1 MVIFGNEVIYYIN
14 MKILIPIL
22 ITSIAG
28 LSTLVG
34 NILLFIDSKYKDKLI
49 SFSMGLS
56 FIVMFLLSILEL
68 IPEGI
73 RMVSNRLSL
82 YEIYLYS
89 LLLLVVGY
97 LFVIFIDNKIDSDS
111 KLYKIG
117 ILSMIGLLVHNI
129 PEGIICAISSYN
141 NIDIGLKMSFMIMV
155 HNIPEGIVISL
166 PIYYSTGSRGKAL
179 LYTVVSSL
187 GEILGAIIT
196 MLFLYRFINDYVM
209 FVIYMVT
216 SGIMITL
223 SLGKILKEG
232 ISLKLFKWLILGI
245 LFGFGIVV
253 ITL

>member
-34 NILLFIDSKYKDKLI
+34 NILLFIDSKYKDKLV

-196 MLFLYRFINDYVM
+196 MLFLYRFINDYVL
-209 FVIYMVT
+209 FVIYTVT

-223 SLGKILKEG
+223 SVGKILKEG
-232 ISLKLFKWLILGI
+232 IDLKLFKWLILGI

>member
-1 MVIFGNEVIYYIN
+1 MVIFGNEVIYYIT

-22 ITSIAG
+22 ITSMAG

-34 NILLFIDSKYKDKLI
+34 NLLLFINSKYKDKLI

-56 FIVMFLLSILEL
+56 FIVMFLLSIIEL

-73 RMVSNRLSL
+73 KIVSYRLSL

-97 LFVIFIDNKIDSDS
+97 LFVIFIDNRIDSDS
-111 KLYKIG
+111 KLYRIG
-117 ILSMIGLLVHNI
+117 FLSMIGLLIHNI

-141 NIDIGLKMSFMIMV
+141 NLDIGLKMSFMIMV

-209 FVIYMVT
+209 FVVYMVT

-223 SLGKILKEG
+223 SVGKILREG

-245 LFGFGIVV
+245 LFGFCIVV
-253 ITL
+253 ISL

>member
-34 NILLFIDSKYKDKLI
+34 NILLFINSKYKDKLI

-56 FIVMFLLSILEL
+56 FIVMFLLSIIEL

-196 MLFLYRFINDYVM
+196 MLFLYRFINDYVL
-209 FVIYMVT
+209 FVIYTVT

-223 SLGKILKEG
+223 SVVKILKEG
-232 ISLKLFKWLILGI
+232 IDLKLFKWLILGI